1 MILPLAVLAVANL
14 AALLL
19 LVYPLSRRV
28 AATEQRAQ
36 DAGIAARRARRRSIA
51 RRRET
56 LEGRERTDKQLAR
69 FYAEVLP
76 RDQTAARRITYLKLA
91 QLARDADL
99 LYERRSFATDLVT
112 KESVLA
118 RMDIAV
124 PLQGEYADMRRFI
137 HTLETAPEFIVI
149 REVALAK
156 SGRRQEVVADV
167 DAEPDHVL
175 PGRNRSRGQS
185 RSAMSESGKPASK
198 RQTQLL
204 VGLGAV
210 LAAVLCFQVCR

>member
-1 MILPLAVLAVANL
+1 MRMQGLDFGRVYREKRRMIVPLAVLAIANL

-36 DAGIAARRARRRSIA
+36 DSTSRLARATHEYRAARG
-51 RRRET
+51 T
-56 LEGRERTDKQLAR
+56 LEGRERTDKQLER

-99 LYERRSFATDLVT
+99 LYDRRSFTIEADK
-112 KESVLA
+112 KESELTQ
-118 RMDIAV
+118 MDIEV
-124 PLQGEYADMRRFI
+124 PLHGEYADMRRFI

-149 REVALAK
+149 REVQLAK
-156 SGRRQEVVADV
+156 STDEKSSALTLTLNLTTYYRTVDGPGSDRDRQ
-167 DAEPDHVL
+167 
-175 PGRNRSRGQS
+175 
-185 RSAMSESGKPASK
+185 
-198 RQTQLL
+198 
-204 VGLGAV
+204 
-210 LAAVLCFQVCR
+210 